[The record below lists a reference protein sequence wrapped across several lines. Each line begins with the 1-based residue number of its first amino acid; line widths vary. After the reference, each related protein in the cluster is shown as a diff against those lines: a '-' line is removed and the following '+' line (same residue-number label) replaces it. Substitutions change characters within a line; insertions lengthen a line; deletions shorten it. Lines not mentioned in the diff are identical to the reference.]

1 MPDITL
7 ITPPDKLYNDQP
19 SVLLVNPSD
28 VIKNELNEALKDT
41 NLNINIY
48 LYEEG
53 LLGWLIDVAQSV
65 DHILL
70 DIDAVKDQWI
80 IGYLLNLPKTFYL
93 TNQANSVYN
102 IINVNRIYDIN
113 QFIEGVNNFETKQ
126 LEQ

>member
-28 VIKNELNEALKDT
+28 VVKNDLNEALKDT
-41 NLNINIY
+41 DLNINLY
-48 LYEEG
+48 LYENG
-53 LLGWLIDVAQSV
+53 PLGWLIDVAQSV
-65 DHILL
+65 DHIIL
-70 DIDAVKDQWI
+70 DIDAMRDQWI
-80 IGYLLNLPKTFYL
+80 IGYLLNLSKTFYL
-93 TNQANSVYN
+93 TNQADSVYN

>member
-28 VIKNELNEALKDT
+28 VVKNDLNESLKDT
-41 NLNINIY
+41 DLNINLY
-48 LYEEG
+48 LYENG
-53 LLGWLIDVAQSV
+53 PLGWLIDVAQSV
-65 DHILL
+65 DHIIL
-70 DIDAVKDQWI
+70 DIDAMRDQWI
-80 IGYLLNLPKTFYL
+80 IGYLLNLSKTFYL
-93 TNQANSVYN
+93 TNQADSVYN

>member
-28 VIKNELNEALKDT
+28 VVKNDLNEALKDT
-41 NLNINIY
+41 DLNINLY
-48 LYEEG
+48 LYENG
-53 LLGWLIDVAQSV
+53 PLGWLIDVAQSV
-65 DHILL
+65 DHIIL
-70 DIDAVKDQWI
+70 DIDAMRDQWI
-80 IGYLLNLPKTFYL
+80 VGYLLNLSKTFYL
-93 TNQANSVYN
+93 TNQADSVYN